1 GPKPDTL
8 PDCAT
13 PRTSALIVLRAHKD
27 KFKIRKDKI
36 ISEKTFFKNNGPD
49 SKAPQRT
56 IAAASQQ
63 ASQQASQRPVRP
75 GGGKSRLP
83 EQETDFFRILMPQ
96 RRFHEPGGAT
106 APDAIRF
113 CGRPFF
119 HVYRQ

>member
-1 GPKPDTL
+1 
-8 PDCAT
+8 
-13 PRTSALIVLRAHKD
+13 
-27 KFKIRKDKI
+27 
-36 ISEKTFFKNNGPD
+36 FFKNNGPD

-56 IAAASQQ
+56 IAA
-63 ASQQASQRPVRP
+63 ASQRPVRP